1 MSMIT
6 KISLITVKPF
16 LSDKVTSFPQITLVE
31 NDEIIPDESKLQIH
45 LVISL
50 KMLSIHLV
58 SKQMNIQMITTV

>member
-1 MSMIT
+1 MIT